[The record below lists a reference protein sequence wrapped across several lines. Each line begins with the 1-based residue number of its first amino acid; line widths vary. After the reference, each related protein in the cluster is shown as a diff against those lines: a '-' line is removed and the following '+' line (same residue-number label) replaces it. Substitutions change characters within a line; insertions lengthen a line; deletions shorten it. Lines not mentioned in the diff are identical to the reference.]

1 MAIQIL
7 LNQLEFKFK
16 TIFCH
21 NKTDLQSLDS
31 WSNYWGSV
39 HDRLAVF
46 LCRYIIV
53 LMVFNRGHE
62 VQLPLYPFC
71 VIVAN
76 IGLY

>member
-39 HDRLAVF
+39 HNRLAVQNEEYYF
-46 LCRYIIV
+46 LLIAFFAAAAISAGAR
-53 LMVFNRGHE
+53 
-62 VQLPLYPFC
+62 P
-71 VIVAN
+71 
-76 IGLY
+76 